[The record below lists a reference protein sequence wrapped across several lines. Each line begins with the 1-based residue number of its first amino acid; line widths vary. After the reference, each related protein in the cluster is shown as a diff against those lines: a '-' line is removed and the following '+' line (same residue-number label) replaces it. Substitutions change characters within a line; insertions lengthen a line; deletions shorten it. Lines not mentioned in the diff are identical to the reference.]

1 MSVVVDIFKKNH
13 FKIVTSLKKI
23 SVETKVNISFQN
35 SFDAYINAR
44 IVLVLDLLLDMSTSP
59 SPLVRWT
66 CFKQFLGISQ

>member
-1 MSVVVDIFKKNH
+1 MSVVVDIFLKNH